1 MATRPTR
8 GGGKGSSRD
17 EDRLSDPLR
26 DRDLARRSGG
36 LSENARRWP
45 PGLSW
50 LRLALGVALV
60 ALLVLVVAGTT
71 VHAAEAGFVAVPAK
85 AARVTDQAGMLTAQQ
100 RAALEGVLADYER
113 KSGSQIA
120 VLLLP
125 STAPEAIEQYSIRVA
140 DAWKLG
146 RRGVDDGVLLV
157 VAKDNPSSL
166 RRLRIEAGRGVQGT
180 LTDAQSK
187 RVLQDVIAPH
197 FRQNDFYGGLAAGVS
212 AIATL
217 LDKERLP
224 APPGRPQG
232 SQPGADGVAPAS
244 QAGVEGMAAAAGA
257 GAIAGAAG
265 RPADAAP
272 TNAREPGN
280 ANAPGAS
287 RGAGA
292 TDATDGTSDAHGAGT
307 TDATDGT
314 GGARGTG
321 TAGAADGTGGARGA
335 GETDATDGTGG
346 AGGAR
351 GAGARD
357 ADDGADGAGGWSIGW
372 ALPLLLFGVFV
383 LLPMMRG
390 GSRRGLR
397 RGGWGSDAT
406 GVLLGAALG
415 NALSAASRGSSGG
428 SWGSD
433 FGGGD
438 SGGGFSGGGGS
449 FDGGGAS
456 GDW

>member
-1 MATRPTR
+1 MATRQTR

-17 EDRLSDPLR
+17 EDRSIDPLL

-36 LSENARRWP
+36 LAEQARRWP
-45 PGLSW
+45 LGAPW
-50 LRLALGVALV
+50 LRIALGLALVVLLVLGVAG
-60 ALLVLVVAGTT
+60 ASAY
-71 VHAAEAGFVAVPAK
+71 AADAGFVAVPAK
-85 AARVTDQAGMLTAQQ
+85 AARVTDQAQMLTAQQ
-100 RAALEGVLADYER
+100 RSSLEAVLADYER

-224 APPGRPQG
+224 APSGGTAGQA
-232 SQPGADGVAPAS
+232 GADDAAAGAPGGVD
-244 QAGVEGMAAAAGA
+244 GMAAAAGA
-257 GAIAGAAG
+257 GAIPGDAGAA
-265 RPADAAP
+265 R
-272 TNAREPGN
+272 
-280 ANAPGAS
+280 
-287 RGAGA
+287 
-292 TDATDGTSDAHGAGT
+292 
-307 TDATDGT
+307 
-314 GGARGTG
+314 
-321 TAGAADGTGGARGA
+321 
-335 GETDATDGTGG
+335 
-346 AGGAR
+346 
-351 GAGARD
+351 
-357 ADDGADGAGGWSIGW
+357 DGADSDGGWSLGW

-390 GSRRGLR
+390 GRRRGLR

-415 NALSAASRGSSGG
+415 NALGAASRGGSGG
-428 SWGSD
+428 SWGGGD
-433 FGGGD
+433 FGGG
-438 SGGGFSGGGGS
+438 GFGGGGGT